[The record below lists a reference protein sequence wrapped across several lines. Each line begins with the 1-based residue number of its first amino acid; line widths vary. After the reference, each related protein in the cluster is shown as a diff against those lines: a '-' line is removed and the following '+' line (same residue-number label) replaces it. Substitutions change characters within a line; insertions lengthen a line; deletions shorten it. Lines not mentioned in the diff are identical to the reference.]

1 MIETVVLAT
10 ILGTAMWLVRS
21 RWHVVADVW
30 RSACWWE
37 RCVLLVACAPVPGPL
52 EEMAGLIVARRV
64 AGRARR

>member
-10 ILGTAMWLVRS
+10 ILGTALWLVRS
-21 RWHVVADVW
+21 RWHVLADVW

-37 RCVLLVACAPVPGPL
+37 KMLLVLALAPIPGPA
-52 EEMAGLIVARRV
+52 EEIAGLIVARRV